1 MGAKRLRAVMTGL
14 AYALVTVSA
23 TAALLPVYWL
33 LTGSVKPPQS
43 LLRMPPELWPHQFTL
58 EHFHRLFELS
68 PAGQWLL
75 NSVLAAGV
83 STFSTVVLCTMAGY
97 AFAKL
102 EFPGRNMLFAAC
114 LATMMVPAQVTV
126 IPLFL
131 MVRSLGLIDTF
142 LGLVLPSLV
151 TAFGVFWMKQFIQTL
166 PSSLIEAARID
177 GGSELRI
184 FWQIAFPL
192 AKPAVAV
199 LAILSFTANWNS
211 FLWPMLVM
219 VDNDHWTLPVGL
231 ASLNDHFFSDYG
243 LTMAGAALAAVPMIV
258 LFLALQRYFLQGLT
272 LGALKE

>member
-1 MGAKRLRAVMTGL
+1 
-14 AYALVTVSA
+14 
-23 TAALLPVYWL
+23 
-33 LTGSVKPPQS
+33 
-43 LLRMPPELWPHQFTL
+43 
-58 EHFHRLFELS
+58 
-68 PAGQWLL
+68 
-75 NSVLAAGV
+75 

-184 FWQIAFPL
+184 F
-192 AKPAVAV
+192 
-199 LAILSFTANWNS
+199 
-211 FLWPMLVM
+211 
-219 VDNDHWTLPVGL
+219 
-231 ASLNDHFFSDYG
+231 
-243 LTMAGAALAAVPMIV
+243 
-258 LFLALQRYFLQGLT
+258 
-272 LGALKE
+272 